1 MLVTGAAGAG
11 LTTTCRVIAL
21 EAARRGIAVRVCCT
35 TPPDAA
41 GLSGWP
47 NITVASTVPDM
58 IGLIGGTFDDMMRRY
73 EEMAA
78 GQPADYPRT
87 LLVIDEYTVFTMLV
101 SAWWAQERRRQGGQL
116 PEQHPVIRQARG
128 LVILGRAARMNA
140 AIATLRPAGLPVD
153 IVNNLRH
160 LAGAWPAC
168 RAGSTGNV
176 RRRQRGP
183 RYPGRCPRRGHR
195 AQRGRPSARKG
206 ALAAR
211 AGALERS
218 G

>member
-1 MLVTGAAGAG
+1 
-11 LTTTCRVIAL
+11 
-21 EAARRGIAVRVCCT
+21 
-35 TPPDAA
+35 
-41 GLSGWP
+41 
-47 NITVASTVPDM
+47 M

-160 LAGAWPAC
+160 LAGAWPAAAQAALVMFGDVSAGRGIPVGARGEGTALSAAG
-168 RAGSTGNV
+168 RARVKVHWLPVPAHWNDPARPLAGEE
-176 RRRQRGP
+176 RRLLLGMLPQDAVP
-183 RYPGRCPRRGHR
+183 EE
-195 AQRGRPSARKG
+195 A
-206 ALAAR
+206 
-211 AGALERS
+211 
-218 G
+218 